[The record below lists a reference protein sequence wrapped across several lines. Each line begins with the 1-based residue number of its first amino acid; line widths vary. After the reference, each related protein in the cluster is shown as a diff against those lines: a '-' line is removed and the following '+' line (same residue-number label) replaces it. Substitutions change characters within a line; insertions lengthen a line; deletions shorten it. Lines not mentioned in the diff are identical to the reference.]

1 RPCLLARAAELCN
14 LLSCA
19 IGISGGTV
27 FLSDGSSQPDFIAAS
42 EYHQQVIL
50 PTLLPQKEEKG
61 LQQPHYFA

>member
-1 RPCLLARAAELCN
+1 M
-14 LLSCA
+14 
-19 IGISGGTV
+19 

-42 EYHQQVIL
+42 EYHQQVVL